1 MVSGGDRGA
10 TLQAGV
16 DVNDALKGIA
26 SVCVCVRERQRR
38 KHMRLV
44 W

>member
-16 DVNDALKGIA
+16 DVNDALEGIA
-26 SVCVCVRERQRR
+26 SVCV
-38 KHMRLV
+38 
-44 W
+44 